1 MNGTSTSMVWHYAPW
16 TSLQAIAA
24 AGSLRGTKNK
34 ATDKAPLLWFSR
46 NQHWEPTA
54 TKSIDTVH
62 GVLQLTDEQ
71 HIRLLGRARF
81 GLPTNDPRLLNFG
94 CACLAAGIDRYGQMG
109 IESLAKLKG
118 ADTQE
123 WFATTAPVPLS
134 SLKFEAWQ
142 TSLSVPRHWR
152 QGVTPQETANHLA
165 QVRKNGGSI

>member
-1 MNGTSTSMVWHYAPW
+1 MNGTSTPMVWHYAPW

-24 AGSLRGTKNK
+24 AGSLRGTKSK
-34 ATDKAPLLWFSR
+34 ATDKASLLWFSR

-54 TKSIDTVH
+54 TKSIDTAH

-71 HIRLLGRARF
+71 HLGLLGRARF
-81 GLPTNDPRLLNFG
+81 GLPANDPRLLDFG
-94 CACLAAGIDRYGQMG
+94 NACLAAGFDRHARME

-123 WFATTAPVPLS
+123 WFATTAPVPLVA
-134 SLKFEAWQ
+134 LRFEVWETWRSA
-142 TSLSVPRHWR
+142 PRDWR
-152 QGVTPQETANHLA
+152 QGRTPQEAANHLA